1 MFALIWLHN
10 FNEKKKFSF
19 IPITLSWKRF
29 SSFAVKFWHL
39 YKPDDSN
46 WTLIIVNWYVWILSW

>member
-46 WTLIIVNWYVWILSW
+46 WTLIIVNWYVW